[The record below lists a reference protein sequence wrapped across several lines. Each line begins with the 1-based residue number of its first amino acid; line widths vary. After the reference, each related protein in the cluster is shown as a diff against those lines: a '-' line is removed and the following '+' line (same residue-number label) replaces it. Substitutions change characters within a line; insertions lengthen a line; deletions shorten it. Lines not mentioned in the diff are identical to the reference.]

1 MISLAHALDLRVV
14 AQGVETVEQQQALR
28 ELGCELAQGYLYA
41 RPLTAEGVVAYF
53 DECCGEPLTN
63 AEDTA

>member
-1 MISLAHALDLRVV
+1 MV